1 MKKTLAILLAAAA
14 MTSCFNIRIKDDGL
28 LKISDDA
35 IMLGSFKKIKSEGPA
50 VDKAYPVEA
59 FSAIA
64 ANGAFDITVT
74 PSDTMKVEVN
84 AAENIQDVLEINVE
98 DGVLVI
104 GTKDKVEIDKADISV
119 KVPMLTALKV
129 NGASDLEIKGNVAGE
144 EFKLEINGA
153 ADVSAEKIACKEASV
168 KINGAGDVNFEEI
181 DVTDLKVSI
190 NGAGDVVVTGK
201 AVNVEA
207 KVNGV
212 GEIDA
217 TGLEI
222 SGDFK
227 KKISGIG
234 SIKR

>member
-1 MKKTLAILLAAAA
+1 
-14 MTSCFNIRIKDDGL
+14 
-28 LKISDDA
+28 
-35 IMLGSFKKIKSEGPA
+35 MLGSFKKIKSEGPE
-50 VDKAYPVEA
+50 VGKTYPVEA
-59 FSAIA
+59 FSAIT
-64 ANGAFDITVT
+64 ANGGFDITVT
-74 PSDTMKVEVN
+74 PGDSVKVEVN
-84 AAENIQDVLEINVE
+84 AAENIHDVLEIKA
-98 DGVLVI
+98 DGGVLVI
-104 GTKDKVEIDKADISV
+104 GTKDKVEIDKAEIAIQ
-119 KVPMLTALKV
+119 VPSLTALKV

-222 SGDFK
+222 SGEFK

-234 SIKR
+234 SVKR

>member
-1 MKKTLAILLAAAA
+1 MKKTLAILLAAVAL
-14 MTSCFNIRIKDDGL
+14 TGCFNIKIKDDGL
-28 LKISDDA
+28 LKITDDA
-35 IMLGSFKKIKSEGPA
+35 IMVGSFKKIKSEGPE
-50 VDKAYPVEA
+50 VKKDYPVEA
-59 FSAIA
+59 FSAIT

-74 PSDTMKVEVN
+74 ACDTMKVEVN
-84 AAENIQDVLEINVE
+84 AAENIHDVLEINV
-98 DGVLVI
+98 DGGVLVL
-104 GTKDKVEIDKADISV
+104 GTKDKVEIDKAEIAIQ
-119 KVPMLTALKV
+119 VPSLTALKV
-129 NGASDLEIKGNVAGE
+129 NGASDLNLEGNIAGE

-153 ADVSAEKIACKEASV
+153 ADVSAKKIACKEATV
-168 KINGAGDVNFEEI
+168 KINGAGDVDFEDI

-190 NGAGDVVVTGK
+190 NGAGDVVVAGK

-217 TGLEI
+217 TGLEV

-234 SIKR
+234 SVKR

>member
-1 MKKTLAILLAAAA
+1 
-14 MTSCFNIRIKDDGL
+14 
-28 LKISDDA
+28 
-35 IMLGSFKKIKSEGPA
+35 
-50 VDKAYPVEA
+50 
-59 FSAIA
+59 
-64 ANGAFDITVT
+64 
-74 PSDTMKVEVN
+74 VN
-84 AAENIQDVLEINVE
+84 AAENIQDVLEIKVE

-119 KVPMLTALKV
+119 KVPLLTALKV
-129 NGASDLEIKGNVAGE
+129 NGASDLDIEGNVAGE

-153 ADVSAEKIACKEASV
+153 ADVSAEKIACKDASV

-181 DVTDLKVSI
+181 DVTNLNVSI